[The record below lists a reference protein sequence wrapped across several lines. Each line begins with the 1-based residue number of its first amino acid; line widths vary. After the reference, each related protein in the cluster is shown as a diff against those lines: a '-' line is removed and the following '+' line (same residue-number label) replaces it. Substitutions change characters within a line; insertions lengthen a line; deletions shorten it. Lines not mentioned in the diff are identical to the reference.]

1 MRIRALNKSITDN
14 RNSMNTRLK
23 TSALILLSAV
33 LISSSFT
40 TLAQER
46 TISDEARLKFDD
58 VLSLVKT
65 RYVDTVDL
73 DVLVEDAIKGMMKDL
88 DPHSEYYTEDEYEK
102 MNEPLQGNFE
112 GIGIQFNIILDTIAV
127 LSPISG
133 GPSEKLGIRS
143 GDKIVKIEGENVAGT
158 GITNN
163 DVIKKLRGDKGTTVN
178 VSIYRRGVKEMLEYA
193 IVRDKIPIFSVDA
206 SYMLT
211 PDIGYIKVN
220 RFAGTTMDEFRDGLS
235 KLKEKDMK
243 HLVLDLRGNSG
254 GYLKTAIEL
263 SDEFLKDREMI
274 VYTEGVSSPKRDY
287 IATNRGSFEQGKL
300 VVLIDEGSASASE
313 IVSGAVQDWD
323 RGLIIGRRSFGKGLV
338 QGPFRLRDNSWLKI
352 TTARYYTPTGRCI
365 QRTYEDGIEEYRKED
380 KRRVDSGELFHK
392 DSIKV
397 ADSLKYYTPNN
408 RVVYGGGGIMP
419 DIFMAL
425 DTSENSKLLTQIYA
439 QGIMNDFVNE
449 FADKKRQEFA
459 SLYPDFETFDKK
471 FIVDKTLFDEFMTY
485 TDTKLKND
493 SVLNAMEKEERAD
506 FEKKEATQ
514 RAKDVKTSGD
524 HIKNRIK
531 AYLARSFWQT
541 EAFFRVVNQ
550 VSPEVQKAIEVIS
563 DKTFEEMKIAD
574 K

>member
-1 MRIRALNKSITDN
+1 MMI
-14 RNSMNTRLK
+14 NSVK
-23 TSALILLSAV
+23 KVSV
-33 LISSSFT
+33 LFISGVFLFSSSSLT
-40 TLAQER
+40 AQER
-46 TISDEARLKFDD
+46 TISDEAKLKFDD

-65 RYVDTVDL
+65 RYVDTVDFN
-73 DVLVEDAIKGMMKDL
+73 VLVEDAIKGMMKDL
-88 DPHSEYYTEDEYEK
+88 DPHSEYYTAEEYEK

-112 GIGIQFNIILDTIAV
+112 GIGVQFNITRDTIV
-127 LSPISG
+127 VQSPISG

-143 GDKIVKIEGENVAGT
+143 GDKIVKIEGKSVAGIK
-158 GITNN
+158 ITNN

-178 VSIYRRGVKEMLEYA
+178 VSIYRRGVKDLIEYA

-211 PDIGYIKVN
+211 PEIGYIKVN
-220 RFAGTTMDEFRDGLS
+220 RFAETTMDEFRAGLD
-235 KLKEKDMK
+235 KLKAKNLK

-274 VYTEGVSSPKRDY
+274 VYTEGASSPKRDY
-287 IATNRGSFEQGKL
+287 IATTRGAFEQGKL

-365 QRTYEDGIEEYRKED
+365 QRPYDEGIDEYRKED
-380 KRRVDSGELFHK
+380 ERRVESGELFHQ
-392 DSIKV
+392 DSIKL

-419 DIFMAL
+419 DIFMPL
-425 DTSENSKLLTQIYA
+425 DTSENSRYLTEIYA
-439 QGIMNDFVNE
+439 QGILNDFVNE
-449 FADKKRQEFA
+449 YVDGKRQEFA
-459 SLYPDFETFDKK
+459 SLYPDFEAFDKK
-471 FIVDKTLFDEFMTY
+471 FTVDQKLFDEFLAY
-485 TDTKLKND
+485 ADKNIAEKSKAD
-493 SVLNAMEKEERAD
+493 SITVVDEDGEDVKVPNKKVADDKTPEQIKEEGI
-506 FEKKEATQ
+506 
-514 RAKDVKTSGD
+514 KTSGA
-524 HIKNRIK
+524 HLKNRIK
-531 AYLARSFWQT
+531 AYIARTFWQT
-541 EAFFRVVNQ
+541 EAFFRVINQ
-550 VSPEVQKAIEVIS
+550 ASPEVQKAIKVIN
-563 DKTFEEMKIAD
+563 DKTFEEMKIAS

>member
-1 MRIRALNKSITDN
+1 MNTTKKLAIFFSAGIFIFSSLSIT
-14 RNSMNTRLK
+14 
-23 TSALILLSAV
+23 
-33 LISSSFT
+33 
-40 TLAQER
+40 AQER
-46 TISDEARLKFDD
+46 VITDEAKLKFDD
-58 VLSLVKT
+58 VLALVKT
-65 RYVDTVDL
+65 RYVDTVDFN
-73 DVLVEDAIKGMMKDL
+73 VLVEDAIKGMMKDL
-88 DPHSEYYTEDEYEK
+88 DPHSEYYTAEEYEK

-112 GIGIQFNIILDTIAV
+112 GIGIQFNITRDTIV
-127 LSPISG
+127 VQSPISG

-143 GDKIVKIEGENVAGT
+143 GDKIVKIEGKTVAGIK
-158 GITNN
+158 ITNN

-178 VSIYRRGVKEMLEYA
+178 VSIYRRGVKDFLEYA

-211 PDIGYIKVN
+211 PEIGYIKVN
-220 RFAGTTMDEFRDGLS
+220 RFAETTMEEFRSGLE
-235 KLKEKDMK
+235 KLKGKNVK

-274 VYTEGVSSPKRDY
+274 VYTEGASSPKRDY
-287 IATNRGSFEQGKL
+287 IATTRGSFEQGKL

-365 QRTYEDGIEEYRKED
+365 QRPYDDGIDEYRKED
-380 KRRVDSGELFHK
+380 ERRVASGELYHQ
-392 DSIKV
+392 DSIKL

-419 DIFMAL
+419 DIFMPL
-425 DTSENSKLLTQIYA
+425 DTLENSDFLREIYIN
-439 QGIMNDFVNE
+439 GSLNDFVNE
-449 FADKKRQEFA
+449 YTDAKREEFA

-471 FIVDKTLFDEFMTY
+471 FEVTQKLFDDFLAYNDKVVME
-485 TDTKLKND
+485 KSKKD
-493 SVLNAMEKEERAD
+493 SVTVIDEDGEDILVENKSVAGEKTPAQLKEEGLKISSA
-506 FEKKEATQ
+506 
-514 RAKDVKTSGD
+514 
-524 HIKNRIK
+524 HIKNRLK
-531 AYLARSFWQT
+531 AYIARTFWQT
-541 EAFFRVVNQ
+541 EAFFVVINKI
-550 VSPEVQKAIEVIS
+550 SPEVQKAIKVIN
-563 DKTFEEMKIAD
+563 DKTFEEMKIAS